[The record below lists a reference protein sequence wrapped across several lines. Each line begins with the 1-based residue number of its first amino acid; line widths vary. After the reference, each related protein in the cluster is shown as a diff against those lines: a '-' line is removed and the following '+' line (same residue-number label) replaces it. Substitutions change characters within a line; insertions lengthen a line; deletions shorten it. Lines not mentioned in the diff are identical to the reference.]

1 MDWRWNDPIR
11 SLLEWLEAFLIDSA
25 TSLGLDAAVGNL
37 IYQVIGVFTA
47 ASIVLG
53 IFIFLTWLERKVAA
67 RLQDRIGP
75 NRVGPYGLLQ
85 PIADAIKMI
94 TKEDTTPNGADKF
107 VYNFAPMLAVVSV
120 LMMWAV
126 IPIAGVWFDTD
137 LNVAVLY
144 IAAVGSFGVLAVLM
158 AGWSSNN
165 KYALLGAFRAVAQL
179 VSYEV
184 PLFLSLLIPVFLA
197 RSMSLRDIV
206 GAQPE
211 IQDWF
216 VLFSPLAFFIFFIS
230 NLAEIGRTPF
240 DLLEAES
247 EIVAGYHVEYSGMKF
262 GMFQAGEFMHA
273 FTSSALIG
281 ILFFG
286 GWNGP
291 GVADF
296 PVLGLVYFFGKAFF
310 FYFIIMWIR
319 STFPRIRI
327 DHMMDLSWKFLVPVS
342 LILLMLTPLVE
353 FYVKE
358 SGTNPLLA
366 HLGLNVVLFI
376 GIFDVTRRYGK
387 RRQVERVQF
396 PKRPVAVPPKKE
408 EAA

>member
-1 MDWRWNDPIR
+1 MDWTDPI
-11 SLLEWLEAFLIDSA
+11 SFLLGWLEDFLTESA
-25 TSLGLDAAVGNL
+25 VWLGLDAAAGNFA
-37 IYQVIGVFTA
+37 YQVVGVIVA
-47 ASIVLG
+47 SSIVLG
-53 IFIFLTWLERKVAA
+53 VFIFLTWLERKVAA

-75 NRVGPYGLLQ
+75 NRVGPFGLFQ
-85 PIADAIKMI
+85 PIADALKMI

-107 VYNFAPMLAVVSV
+107 AYNFAPMLAVVSV
-120 LMMWAV
+120 LLMWAV
-126 IPIAGVWFDTD
+126 IPISGIWFDTN

-144 IAAVGSFGVLAVLM
+144 IAAVGSFGVLSVLM

-206 GAQPE
+206 NAQPG
-211 IQDWF
+211 ILDQF
-216 VLFSPLAFFIFFIS
+216 FLFAPLAFLIFFIS

-273 FTSSALIG
+273 FTSSALIS

-291 GVADF
+291 GVAAL
-296 PVLGLVYFFGKAFF
+296 PVLSLVYFFGKTFF

-319 STFPRIRI
+319 STLPRIRI

-342 LILLMLTPLVE
+342 IVLLMSV
-353 FYVKE
+353 
-358 SGTNPLLA
+358 PLLDKWIGDMGFDAVTRMGA
-366 HLGLNVVLFI
+366 HLGWNIVLALITFE
-376 GIFDVTRRYGK
+376 FARRYGSQSRK
-387 RRQVERVQF
+387 ERVEF
-396 PKRPVAVPPKKE
+396 PKRPVAVPPKE
-408 EAA
+408 ETA

>member
-1 MDWRWNDPIR
+1 MNWSWNDPLR
-11 SLLEWLEAFLIDSA
+11 SLLEWLEAFLIESA
-25 TSLGLDAAVGNL
+25 TWLGLDAAVGNL

-107 VYNFAPMLAVVSV
+107 VYNLAPMLTVVSV

-144 IAAVGSFGVLAVLM
+144 IAAVGSFGVLSILM

-184 PLFLSLLIPVFLA
+184 PLLLSLLIPVFLA

-216 VLFSPLAFFIFFIS
+216 ILFSPLAFIIFFIS

-291 GVADF
+291 GVDQL
-296 PVLGLVYFFGKAFF
+296 PVLALVYFFGKAFF
-310 FYFIIMWIR
+310 LYFIIMWIR
-319 STFPRIRI
+319 STLPRIRI

-358 SGTNPLLA
+358 SGMNPLLA

-376 GIFDVTRRYGK
+376 GIFEVTRRYGK
-387 RRQVERVQF
+387 RSQAERVQF
-396 PKRPVAVPPKKE
+396 PKRPVAVPPKEK
-408 EAA
+408 AA

>member
-1 MDWRWNDPIR
+1 MDWKDPITF
-11 SLLEWLEAFLIDSA
+11 LLRWLETFLTESA
-25 TSLGLDAAVGNL
+25 VSLGLDAAVGNL
-37 IYQVIGVFTA
+37 VYQIIGVFTA

-85 PIADAIKMI
+85 PLADTIKMI

-107 VYNFAPMLAVVSV
+107 AYNFAPILSVVSV
-120 LMMWAV
+120 LLMWAV

-144 IAAVGSFGVLAVLM
+144 IAAVGSFGVLSVLM

-179 VSYEV
+179 ISYEV

-197 RSMSLRDIV
+197 RSMNLSVIV
-206 GAQPE
+206 EAQLQ
-211 IQDWF
+211 ITDWYI
-216 VLFSPLAFFIFFIS
+216 LYAPLAFFIFFVS

-291 GVADF
+291 GIESI
-296 PVLGLVYFFGKAFF
+296 PLLGLVYFFGKTFF
-310 FYFIIMWIR
+310 FYFIIMWVR

-327 DHMMDLSWKFLVPVS
+327 DHMMDLSWKFLVPLSIVM
-342 LILLMLTPLVE
+342 LMLVPILDKFLEGAEPLVRMG
-353 FYVKE
+353 
-358 SGTNPLLA
+358 S
-366 HLGLNVVLFI
+366 HLSLNVVLIVIASGFA
-376 GIFDVTRRYGK
+376 RRYAEQSRK
-387 RRQVERVQF
+387 DRVTF
-396 PKRPVAVPPKKE
+396 AKRPVAVPPKE